1 MSFVKSANHSA
12 QWAFT
17 LIELLVVI
25 AIIAILAAMLLPALA
40 SAKSKSRQAKCA
52 SNLHQI
58 GLEMRMYADD
68 HEGWLPETTHGNP
81 TNRSWVFTM
90 APYVGKVDAIRICP
104 ADPNGPARMTNF
116 GTSYM
121 LNEYVFVDWV
131 DPLGRLIET
140 FRNLDR
146 LKKSGETILTF
157 TCADRV
163 PAVIFTDHTHSRNW
177 PLGWDVLL
185 NDIAPD
191 RHKYGATAP
200 DHTSGSDNYL
210 YADGHVGVIKA
221 SILKKRFDAG
231 EDVARPPD

>member
-1 MSFVKSANHSA
+1 MNFIRSEDRCAR
-12 QWAFT
+12 WAFT

-25 AIIAILAAMLLPALA
+25 AIIAILAGMLLPALA
-40 SAKSKSRQAKCA
+40 SAKAKSRQAKCA

-58 GLEMRMYADD
+58 GLGMRMYADD
-68 HEGWLPETTHGNP
+68 HDGWLPETTHGNP

-90 APYVGKVDAIRICP
+90 APYVGKVDAIRLCP
-104 ADPNGPARMTNF
+104 ADPNAAARLTNF

-140 FRNLDR
+140 FRNIER
-146 LKKSGETILTF
+146 LKRPGDTILTF

-163 PAVIFTDHTHSRNW
+163 PATVFTDHTHSRNW

-191 RHKYGATAP
+191 RHKYGSSAL
-200 DHTSGSDNYL
+200 DHTTGSDNYL
-210 YADGHVGVIKA
+210 YGDGHVGVIRA
-221 SILKKRFDAG
+221 SILKRRFDSG